1 VGRDWYEGGAKQ
13 PIRFRARERSERASE
28 AEREERQTERSETE
42 RQRDRE
48 TERERERERE
58 RKSCPKPMS
67 RFTYL
72 GLVAPFLLFQGEDR
86 VMEMGAHRL
95 LLLCGGVL
103 LPLSAKEWAGLAGD
117 SHAGRN
123 DDRKDCIARNR
134 LTINKSSLL
143 SVACGLSHRISC
155 TSFMSCL
162 HDPFL
167 TVSFM
172 GHSQYTSPHFSV
184 PAAGKIC

>member
-1 VGRDWYEGGAKQ
+1 LSK
-13 PIRFRARERSERASE
+13 
-28 AEREERQTERSETE
+28 TE
-42 RQRDRE
+42 
-48 TERERERERE
+48 
-58 RKSCPKPMS
+58 C

-134 LTINKSSLL
+134 LTNNKWKAGRSSP
-143 SVACGLSHRISC
+143 SSFASGLSHRISC
-155 TSFMSCL
+155 TPSYPAFMTPIFKVSL
-162 HDPFL
+162 NGRSQNTPPPTFL
-167 TVSFM
+167 
-172 GHSQYTSPHFSV
+172 SPSDGYGEQ
-184 PAAGKIC
+184 P